1 MPTTCGPQPRSLR
14 DQLGKCLTWILG
26 QIVDSEKAK
35 ASLST
40 RTRAITDECEGQI
53 QKQMC
58 TVKVSFDCAQNT
70 VEVKNYILRVYVE
83 IVRCILHK
91 LDSK

>member
-1 MPTTCGPQPRSLR
+1 M
-14 DQLGKCLTWILG
+14 
-26 QIVDSEKAK
+26 DSEKVRT
-35 ASLST
+35 SFGT
-40 RTRAITDECEGQI
+40 QTRAITDECEGQI
-53 QKQMC
+53 QKRMC